1 MDVASEKG
9 EVIYVA
15 LQTDIDTFSMPT
27 TSGTIFVTSSPEF
40 EQKTI
45 NAENQEVT
53 DSLGEEPGEFAAFEM
68 GDWKISCNFKASGTA
83 GVESPIHS
91 LLLAA
96 YGRTENTGPDVRYY
110 HYRKDLDP
118 IQFLSVVVKKH
129 FETKYITGAYA
140 NTMEV
145 KVEKGKIQTV
155 DFSGK
160 YKKEVRAGKA
170 NLLSDINGTTTPETT
185 IPFETDES
193 YKRIDVDSYVKIGTD
208 DNSGTG
214 FKVTA
219 VDPATNTMTVDPA
232 VATDQSAGAIIK
244 GFTPVS
250 TKAGK
255 NITSRFAWLKINTGD
270 AGDRNVGIT
279 DGTYKLENNFK
290 ALDEQMSDSDFN
302 GDATT
307 DTRKVSL
314 NPTKYS
320 TIEDTADPFDIQNT
334 TDITGELNIG
344 KTAGSSLTFTFA
356 KLRLVESKESGS
368 PEKKKGKTLKAHPDT
383 GDDESVLIMK

>member
-27 TSGTIFVTSSPEF
+27 TSGTVFVTSSPEF

-45 NAENQEVT
+45 NAENSEIT
-53 DSLGEEPGEFAAFEM
+53 DSLGEEPGEFAGYNM
-68 GDWKISCNFKASGTA
+68 GDWKITTNFKASGTA

-129 FETKYITGAYA
+129 FEVKYITGAYV
-140 NTMEV
+140 NSMEV

-155 DFSGK
+155 SYSGK
-160 YKKEVRAGKA
+160 FKKEVRAGRAK
-170 NLLSDINGTTTPETT
+170 LLSDINGTTTPTNT
-185 IPFETDES
+185 IPFESAEE
-193 YKRIDVDSYVKIGTD
+193 YKRIDVDSYVVIGTD

-219 VDPATNTMTVDPA
+219 VAPATNTMTIDPQI
-232 VATDQSAGAIIK
+232 ATDQSAGAVIK
-244 GFTPVS
+244 GFTPVA

-270 AGDRNVGIT
+270 AGDRAIGIT

-290 ALDEQMSDSDFN
+290 ALDEQVSDSDFN

-314 NPTKYS
+314 DITKYFNP
-320 TIEDTADPFDIQNT
+320 EDTGDPFDIKNT

-344 KTAGSSLTFTFA
+344 KTAGSSLSIPFV

-368 PEKKKGKTLKAHPDT
+368 PEKKKGKTFKAHPDT